1 MTGRLQILNKTSFYN
16 NQFLIFRNRFKK
28 KKKNYEKKMDIFL
41 FLYFLVIKCI
51 LKKVWTIIK
60 INKQITIK

>member
-28 KKKNYEKKMDIFL
+28 KKKNKKKKKKITKQKWT
-41 FLYFLVIKCI
+41 FLYFYIF
-51 LKKVWTIIK
+51 
-60 INKQITIK
+60 

>member
-1 MTGRLQILNKTSFYN
+1 MTGRLQILNKIKFYN

-28 KKKNYEKKMDIFL
+28 KKKNYETKMDIFI

-60 INKQITIK
+60 INKQINIK

>member
-28 KKKNYEKKMDIFL
+28 KKKNYETKMDIFI